1 MLRRLLVTGLCLVAV
16 TTPVRGAGLALAP
29 EAACSYLAEAGLPAA
44 NDYRPFREEQF
55 YCWSLRRDLPAGDP
69 VRHRVRY
76 TAEGTA
82 EAVSAL
88 VLELQVVSGSEVQR
102 AHRLFLEHAK
112 TLARAATGQDL
123 PEAVGKAI
131 LSARPGR
138 WREGETDFVVQ
149 KSSVRAPTS
158 YELVLRIE

>member
-1 MLRRLLVTGLCLVAV
+1 MAV
-16 TTPVRGAGLALAP
+16 TTPVLGAGLALAP
-29 EAACSYLAEAGLPAA
+29 EVAWSYLAEAGLPTA
-44 NDYRPFREEQF
+44 NDYRPFREGRF
-55 YCWSLRRDLPAGDP
+55 YCWSLRRDLAAGDP

-112 TLARAATGQDL
+112 TLARAATGR
-123 PEAVGKAI
+123 
-131 LSARPGR
+131 LSIVSC
-138 WREGETDFVVQ
+138 W
-149 KSSVRAPTS
+149 
-158 YELVLRIE
+158 

>member
-1 MLRRLLVTGLCLVAV
+1 MLRRLLMTGLCLVAV
-16 TTPVRGAGLALAP
+16 TTPALGAGLALLP

-44 NDYRPFREEQF
+44 DDYRPFREDQF

-69 VRHRVRY
+69 ARHRVRY

-88 VLELQVVSGSEVQR
+88 VLELQVVSGSEVKR
-102 AHRLFLEHAK
+102 AHRLFLDHAK
-112 TLARAATGQDL
+112 TLAHAATGQDL

-131 LSARPGR
+131 LSGRPGR
-138 WREGETDFVVQ
+138 WREGETDFVIQ
-149 KSSVRAPTS
+149 KSSLQAPTS
-158 YELVLRIE
+158 YEFVLRIE